1 MYVIK
6 SIERYITTVA
16 IYGAI
21 ILPNL
26 AHTLPT
32 PIPLFLTT
40 VGNISLL
47 YKYMVGKLIAVPA
60 MPILARK
67 SCAVGWFIITVKSK
81 LKAVKKLPPIN
92 IFKRE
97 TLDINERTIMVPGNS
112 SAAVK

>member
-1 MYVIK
+1 MYMIK
-6 SIERYITTVA
+6 NIEIYITTVA

-60 MPILARK
+60 IPILARQ

-97 TLDINERTIMVPGNS
+97 TRDI
-112 SAAVK
+112 K